1 MTDSPSE
8 DEIPQSEPNGL
19 SQQIRSTYNK
29 RRPLVIVL
37 GIAAVGLIL
46 LGFFAYLLI
55 RDDGS
60 EETTPK
66 PTTVAESSVDTDVVI
81 IEAVGPTQS
90 LTTTIASPIFLNIG
104 GVEFSVQAEIIPQEG
119 PWDPQTPND
128 TIALWAY
135 GSVINYVFGLDD
147 TNENRSLLERLQAG
161 DEIAITTRT
170 DIKTRFVVTSRQMVS
185 SSDRDIFAQRQP
197 QITLVLIEGDLE
209 AERLVVQGTFTSSEA
224 PDALLPG
231 SVVEMG
237 QTAQIEGLQIT
248 VTGVRFQVDQAGIPS
263 GFAYYTVD
271 YQVQNVGTV
280 PVNSDLLNLVLVDD
294 LGNLYALNPTVSQAG
309 NNPMLSGQVLPGQSV
324 MVTAGYQIPAGIK
337 TTTLRW
343 QVNNVNTGS
352 QIQVNIPFEEG
363 GGTEEQAV
371 VQIQEVIVS
380 PEGSNII
387 ITGQITNLGQQPLV
401 VEVGDVTLS
410 SSGTVYLMLST
421 NPAFPWIIGPG
432 QTLLYQVTFQRPVT
446 QSATFTIV
454 NQSFDLT
461 GFR

>member
-1 MTDSPSE
+1 M
-8 DEIPQSEPNGL
+8 
-19 SQQIRSTYNK
+19 SQQIRSTYK
-29 RRPLVIVL
+29 ERRSLVIVL
-37 GIAAVGLIL
+37 GIAALGLIL
-46 LGFFAYLLI
+46 LCFFAYLLI
-55 RDDGS
+55 RDDES
-60 EETTPK
+60 EEPTPT
-66 PTTVAESSVDTDVVI
+66 PTAVVESNVDTDVVV

-90 LTTTIASPIFLNIG
+90 LTTTVASPIFLNIG

-119 PWDPQTPND
+119 PWDPQAPND

-147 TNENRSLLERLQAG
+147 TNENRSLLEGLQAG
-161 DEIAITTRT
+161 EEIAITTRT

-185 SSDRDIFAQRQP
+185 SSDRNIFAQRQP
-197 QITLVLIEGDLE
+197 QITLVIIEGDLE
-209 AERLVVQGTFTSSEA
+209 SERLVVQGTFTSSEA
-224 PDALLPG
+224 PDDELPG

-248 VTGVRFQVDQAGIPS
+248 VTGVRFQVDQSGIPS
-263 GFAYYTVD
+263 GFAYYMVD
-271 YQVQNVGTV
+271 YQVQNVGTA

-324 MVTAGYQIPAGIK
+324 MVTAGYQIPASIR
-337 TTTLRW
+337 TTTLRL
-343 QVNNVNTGS
+343 QVTNVNSGS

-363 GGTEEQAV
+363 GGPEEQAV
-371 VQIQEVIVS
+371 VQIQEVTVS
-380 PEGSNII
+380 PEGSNLI

-401 VEVGDVTLS
+401 VEVSDVTLS

-432 QTLLYQVTFQRPVT
+432 QTLLYQVTFQVPSTV
-446 QSATFTIV
+446 SATFTIV

-461 GFR
+461 GLR

>member
-1 MTDSPSE
+1 VTDSPTE
-8 DEIPQSEPNGL
+8 DEQPQSEPNGM
-19 SQQIRSTYNK
+19 SQQIRSTYNE

-37 GIAAVGLIL
+37 GIAALGLIL
-46 LGFFAYLLI
+46 LCFFAYLLI
-55 RDDGS
+55 RDDEG
-60 EETTPK
+60 EEPTPT
-66 PTTVAESSVDTDVVI
+66 PTAVVESNVNTEVVV
-81 IEAVGPTQS
+81 IEAVGPSQS
-90 LTTTIASPIFLNIG
+90 LTTTVASPIFLNIG
-104 GVEFSVQAEIIPQEG
+104 GVEFSVQAEIIPREG
-119 PWDPQTPND
+119 PWDPQAPND

-147 TNENRSLLERLQAG
+147 TNENRSLLEGLKAG
-161 DEIAITTRT
+161 EEIAITTRT

-185 SSDRDIFAQRQP
+185 SDDRNIFAQRQP

-209 AERLVVQGTFTSSEA
+209 SERLVVQGTFTSSEA
-224 PDALLPG
+224 PDDEVPG

-237 QTAQIEGLQIT
+237 QTAQVEGLQIT
-248 VTGVRFQVDQAGIPS
+248 VTGVRFQVDQSGIPS
-263 GFAYYTVD
+263 GFAYYQVD

-280 PVNSDLLNLVLVDD
+280 AVNSDLLNLVLVDD

-324 MVTAGYQIPAGIK
+324 MVTAGYQIPASIR
-337 TTTLRW
+337 TTTLRL
-343 QVNNVNTGS
+343 QVTNVNTGS

-363 GGTEEQAV
+363 GGVEEQAV
-371 VQIQEVIVS
+371 VQIQEVTVS

-401 VEVGDVTLS
+401 VEVGDVILS

-421 NPAFPWIIGPG
+421 NPAFSWIIGPG
-432 QTLLYQVTFQRPVT
+432 QTLLYQVTFQRPFTESV
-446 QSATFTIV
+446 TFTVV

-461 GFR
+461 GLR